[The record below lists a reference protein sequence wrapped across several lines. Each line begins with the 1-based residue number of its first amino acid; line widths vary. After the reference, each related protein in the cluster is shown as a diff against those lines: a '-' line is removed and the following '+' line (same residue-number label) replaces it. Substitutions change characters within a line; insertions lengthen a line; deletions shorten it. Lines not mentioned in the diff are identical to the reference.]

1 MRLTFIS
8 FFIIAINTSAQTNL
22 GYENLPVGKYAVGFK
37 IFTLTDPS
45 RIAKPEF
52 NYLGEKV
59 EGDRRKKITVHLWYP
74 AKINTG
80 KQRLAYGDYC
90 YSSLLSSTDDMISD
104 KQKEAEINSARR
116 SVEGWFGKTDDDAW
130 KKLVTTNMLAEMNA
144 VPLEEKFPLLIGAL
158 RPLST
163 TITNELLASNGFVVA
178 MVKVENSSSF
188 AEAALSDI

>member
-1 MRLTFIS
+1 
-8 FFIIAINTSAQTNL
+8 
-22 GYENLPVGKYAVGFK
+22 
-37 IFTLTDPS
+37 
-45 RIAKPEF
+45 
-52 NYLGEKV
+52 
-59 EGDRRKKITVHLWYP
+59 
-74 AKINTG
+74 
-80 KQRLAYGDYC
+80 
-90 YSSLLSSTDDMISD
+90 MISD

-188 AEAALSDI
+188 AEAALSDIPDMRFAIVELDKNKNIDTEKIGTFGFSGSGFTQVLFAMNDYRIKQLLTLKVAFTWIVYRYTHRLTGSLMQTRLTNYLPSLRGLA